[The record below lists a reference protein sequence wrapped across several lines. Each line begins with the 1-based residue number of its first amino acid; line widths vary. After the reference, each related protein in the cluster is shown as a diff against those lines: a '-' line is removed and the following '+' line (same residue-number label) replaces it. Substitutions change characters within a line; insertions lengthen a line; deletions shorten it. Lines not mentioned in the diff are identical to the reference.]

1 MKFPIT
7 NRKIKKLLQ
16 EIEMECA
23 KENPEGYALFGQ
35 LMTKNNKVQLTL
47 GSFDKEEY
55 SVINNIIKN
64 RKSKAADIERG
75 KRLQI
80 EYIK

>member
-35 LMTKNNKVQLTL
+35 LMTENNKVQLTL